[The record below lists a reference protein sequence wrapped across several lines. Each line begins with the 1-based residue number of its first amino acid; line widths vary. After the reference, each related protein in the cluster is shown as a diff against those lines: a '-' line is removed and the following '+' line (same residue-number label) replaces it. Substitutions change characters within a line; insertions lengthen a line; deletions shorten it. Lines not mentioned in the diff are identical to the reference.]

1 MKRIA
6 LLLVIGGALMGGVL
20 VNLLAVL
27 SEAEAVG
34 LAGSMPAAILGAV
47 IMPSVYLLSTS
58 PEEETIEG
66 RRLKLLWRPFVALGF
81 REALEAVQP
90 VCSALALDN
99 LGCVRSA

>member
-27 SEAEAVG
+27 SKAEAVG

-58 PEEETIEG
+58 PEEETIEARNAPHQAPRRRSLG
-66 RRLKLLWRPFVALGF
+66 RRG
-81 REALEAVQP
+81 
-90 VCSALALDN
+90 
-99 LGCVRSA
+99 

>member
-58 PEEETIEG
+58 PEEETIEARNAPHQAPRRRSLG
-66 RRLKLLWRPFVALGF
+66 RRG
-81 REALEAVQP
+81 
-90 VCSALALDN
+90 
-99 LGCVRSA
+99 

>member
-1 MKRIA
+1 
-6 LLLVIGGALMGGVL
+6 MGGVL

-58 PEEETIEG
+58 LEETIEG

-81 REALEAVQP
+81 REALGAVQP